1 MTIVV
6 TLNVG
11 GCLFQTSKSTLEK
24 EKFFSCLVSQY
35 CTDEVLFIDRDP
47 TFFKYILN
55 WMRGSYALPDDK
67 LSLLELYY
75 EADFFC
81 MFNLKEEVETKLKI
95 SKTYMDVL
103 NKINE
108 NLLYINTS

>member
-1 MTIVV
+1 MTTVV

-11 GCLFQTSKSTLEK
+11 GCLFQTSKTTLEK
-24 EKFFSCLVSQY
+24 EKYFSCLVSQH
-35 CTDEVLFIDRDP
+35 CTDEILFIDRDP

-55 WMRGSYALPDDK
+55 WMRGSYALPEDK

-75 EADFFC
+75 EADFFSII
-81 MFNLKEEVETKLKI
+81 NLKEEVETKLK
-95 SKTYMDVL
+95 SSTTYMDAL

-108 NLLYINTS
+108 NLLYMNTN